1 MPVKPQEVAGNKLT
15 EKDKEYLTAWLNWI
29 DDQLVKFRYEEKEP
43 EPDGSYKIKLSAK
56 IRVSVPI
63 IRALVYLYE
72 KRAWK
77 VQHVKESKN
86 KGKLYNHFLI
96 FSAPSAEQMELL
108 DSLEHRRRFIRR
120 DCDYKNGFVYL
131 LKGENGLYKI
141 GRSKTPEIR
150 ISTITKAIAPF
161 DIQTINTAFYP
172 DCYKAESDLHKL
184 FANKRVRGEWF
195 ELGDDDVMTIITHP
209 YKAL

>member
-29 DDQLVKFRYEEKEP
+29 DNQLVKFRYEEKEP
-43 EPDGSYKIKLSAK
+43 EPDDSYKIKLSAK
-56 IRVSVPI
+56 IRLSMPI
-63 IRALVYLYE
+63 LKALIYLYE
-72 KRAWK
+72 RRAWK
-77 VQHVKESKN
+77 VHHIRESKS

-108 DSLEHRRRFIRR
+108 DSLEQRRKFIRR
-120 DCDYKNGFVYL
+120 DNDYKTGFVYL

-141 GRSKTPEIR
+141 GRSKVPDVR
-150 ISTITKAIAPF
+150 INTITKAIAPF
-161 DIQTINTAFYP
+161 DIKTVHTAFYP

-195 ELGDDDVMTIITHP
+195 ELSNEDIVAIVTHP
-209 YKAL
+209 YNAL